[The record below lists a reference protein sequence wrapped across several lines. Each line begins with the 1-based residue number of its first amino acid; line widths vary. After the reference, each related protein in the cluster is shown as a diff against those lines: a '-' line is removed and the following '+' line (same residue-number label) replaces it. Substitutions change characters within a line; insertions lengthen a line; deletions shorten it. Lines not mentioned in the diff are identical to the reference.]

1 MRGPRDFNCLSEAS
15 TEAYC
20 YFAIADHTYK
30 LRHCSL
36 SSPPNK
42 SETDIKNGA
51 NKTYA
56 SSKVRGTYRISRLIL
71 AMK

>member
-1 MRGPRDFNCLSEAS
+1 MRGPRDFNCRAAAL

-20 YFAIADHTYK
+20 HSAIADHPYK

-36 SSPPNK
+36 SSPPSK
-42 SETDIKNGA
+42 SETDIQNGA
-51 NKTYA
+51 NKIYA
-56 SSKVRGTYRISRLIL
+56 SSTAPNSYRISQLIP